1 MAEEGG
7 GGRVRPDSKGRG
19 GGKGKLKS
27 VISSNSLE
35 VRLLFDKEG

>member
-7 GGRVRPDSKGRG
+7 GTVRPDSKGK